1 MKAKFKTKGLIDF
14 SSGGKIIIVN
24 WDKRQFAS
32 DSSKERVSKHREKK
46 KKQEETNY
54 WNKELEK
61 LQEHDN
67 RPDFNKLPRLKSY
80 DPHKEKHDE

>member
-1 MKAKFKTKGLIDF
+1 MRNLIRDL
-14 SSGGKIIIVN
+14 
-24 WDKRQFAS
+24 
-32 DSSKERVSKHREKK
+32 ETEKK

-80 DPHKEKHDE
+80 DPHKEKHDEEDLKELKTYF